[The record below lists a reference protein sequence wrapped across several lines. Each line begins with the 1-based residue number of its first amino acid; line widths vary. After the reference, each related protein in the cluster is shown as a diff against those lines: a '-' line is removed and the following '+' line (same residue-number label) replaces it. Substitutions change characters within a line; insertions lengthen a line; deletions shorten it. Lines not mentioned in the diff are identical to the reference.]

1 MQNFH
6 FGFTYFVCTITNLS
20 NILNIGNPAWYAAI
34 FSYLH
39 IYKQT
44 SCIIHMHRCVSVH
57 TYICMLN
64 FASLATKSVAWA
76 PSQHYNIV
84 VWRPVPNSV
93 RNLHTYEYDLKFVR
107 MYIHMCINAN
117 KRTTRI
123 PNYIHTYICTC
134 IYICLYSQL
143 HTSHKPK
150 KIITPKK
157 CKRRASQTRQIKLYC
172 STEGFPTL
180 S

>member
-1 MQNFH
+1 MLLRFHSYLAYANFSFWLYLFCLYHNKFKQH
-6 FGFTYFVCTITNLS
+6 FEYWKPRLVCCYFFLFTYLQANIMYHIHAQVCE
-20 NILNIGNPAWYAAI
+20 
-34 FSYLH
+34 
-39 IYKQT
+39 
-44 SCIIHMHRCVSVH
+44 C

-84 VWRPVPNSV
+84 VQRPVPNSV

-134 IYICLYSQL
+134 IYICMYSQL

-157 CKRRASQTRQIKLYC
+157 CKRREHRKQGK
-172 STEGFPTL
+172 
-180 S
+180 